1 MKSEKTLRNQLPP
14 TESKNL
20 WDSAVQRNIFAE
32 KLFAALQFLLE
43 VLAWLKTWRQVRFF
57 VESSCCSPVDARK
70 NVFNEKERS
79 WRQTR
84 HAMFSAA
91 LASSPHDSR
100 LVCELFA
107 CFQRQ
112 INLKSVYSEV
122 KNRFFSPQGRS
133 QFHFFSFHSL
143 MIFLFTSFIRG
154 LKPQRLSPHLKLFID
169 ANSENA
175 TGPVR
180 RKTVSPIKK
189 IASTLGSSLKCTKK
203 VNRVY
208 F

>member
-57 VESSCCSPVDARK
+57 VESSCCSPVVARK

-122 KNRFFSPQGRS
+122 KNRLFFLHKVAVG
-133 QFHFFSFHSL
+133 FISFLSTRWWYFCSL
-143 MIFLFTSFIRG
+143 PSF
-154 LKPQRLSPHLKLFID
+154 
-169 ANSENA
+169 A
-175 TGPVR
+175 V
-180 RKTVSPIKK
+180 
-189 IASTLGSSLKCTKK
+189 SSLS
-203 VNRVY
+203 VY
-208 F
+208 LRIWSYL